1 MRNGFPTTTIHG
13 QWMPVQLGIISYN
26 TCLDSLIKKI
36 LYSHIHLHIKVSL
49 KERLQNKI
57 HACRVDNTL
66 FILQEYLYNSSL
78 KVLKLLNRGGKN
90 HTTKQTNKEKPNP
103 QTSKQK
109 KTNNTLKNP
118 QNAWK
123 GRKKFK
129 VEVSF
134 MTLIHLHF
142 ILTREC

>member
-1 MRNGFPTTTIHG
+1 
-13 QWMPVQLGIISYN
+13 MPVQLGIISYN

-78 KVLKLLNRGGKN
+78 KVLKLLNRGGEKSHHKTN
-90 HTTKQTNKEKPNP
+90 KQRKTKSPNKQTKK
-103 QTSKQK
+103 KQ
-109 KTNNTLKNP
+109 
-118 QNAWK
+118 
-123 GRKKFK
+123 
-129 VEVSF
+129 
-134 MTLIHLHF
+134 
-142 ILTREC
+142 